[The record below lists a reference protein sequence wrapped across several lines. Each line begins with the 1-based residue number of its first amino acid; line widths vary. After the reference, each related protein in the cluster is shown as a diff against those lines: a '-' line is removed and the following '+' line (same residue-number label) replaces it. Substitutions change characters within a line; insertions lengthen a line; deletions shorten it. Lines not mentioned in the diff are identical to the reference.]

1 MNVDAMTCGGGFIV
15 WMGIYGDGWPAM
27 ADDGFSMG
35 QMMITTDAQVAA
47 LRLTARFGLT
57 PAAGLKLGT
66 LAVLCIGLAA
76 CKTTETADTGKKQ
89 RPKEYF
95 AESIYGVKASPR
107 VVAEGKTVPKG
118 GGRFQTGKPYQ
129 VKGKWYTPKEEPGY
143 SKVGMSSWYGSAFHG
158 RLTANGEVYDKYH
171 LSAAHPTFPLPSYA
185 RVTNTENGTSVIVRV
200 NDRGPYEYGR
210 IIDVSSKTADLLDMK
225 GKGSAKVRVDYIGR
239 APLEGN
245 DMPYLMASYV
255 PKGSRVPGINPEG
268 QIATGVMV
276 ASNEPS
282 AIQAR
287 VARDASSGN
296 LGTLTIPK
304 KSNLG
309 SGVPVTALAETESAS
324 FPNAVFSGAEGFAQL
339 PSVGPIP
346 RERPG
351 SGSGVSYAA
360 AYLEVRVGEGASPF
374 DLVLGKE
381 KPLTEEAIRAHAK
394 RAAR

>member
-1 MNVDAMTCGGGFIV
+1 
-15 WMGIYGDGWPAM
+15 
-27 ADDGFSMG
+27 MG
-35 QMMITTDAQVAA
+35 QMMMTTDAQVAA
-47 LRLTARFGLT
+47 LRLTARLGLS
-57 PAAGLKLGT
+57 AATGMKLGT
-66 LAVLCIGLAA
+66 LAILCIGLAA
-76 CKTTETADTGKKQ
+76 CKTTETTQTEKKQ

-95 AESIYGVKASPR
+95 AESVYGVKASPR
-107 VVAEGKTVPKG
+107 VAEGKNIPKG

-143 SKVGMSSWYGSAFHG
+143 SKVGMSSWYGAAFHG

-225 GKGSAKVRVDYIGR
+225 RKGTAKVKVDYIGR

-268 QIATGVMV
+268 QIASGVMV
-276 ASNEPS
+276 ASNEPAS
-282 AIQAR
+282 FQAR

-296 LGTLTIPK
+296 LGTLVIPK
-304 KSNLG
+304 KSNLD
-309 SGVPVTALAETESAS
+309 SGVPVTALAEAEGAS
-324 FPNAVFSGAEGFAQL
+324 FPNAVFSGADGFAAL
-339 PSVGPIP
+339 PAIGPIP

-351 SGSGVSYAA
+351 NGAGISYAS
-360 AYLEVRVGEGASPF
+360 AYLEVQVGEGPSPF
-374 DLVLGKE
+374 DLVLGRQA
-381 KPLTEEAIRAHAK
+381 PLTEDAIRAHAQ
-394 RAAR
+394 RASR

>member
-1 MNVDAMTCGGGFIV
+1 MNVLAMTCGGRFIDAT
-15 WMGIYGDGWPAM
+15 GISRDEWSAL
-27 ADDGFSMG
+27 ADDGTSMG
-35 QMMITTDAQVAA
+35 QMMTTTDAQVAA
-47 LRLTARFGLT
+47 LRFTARLGFSA
-57 PAAGLKLGT
+57 AAGVKLGT
-66 LAVLCIGLAA
+66 LAILCVGLAA
-76 CKTTETADTGKKQ
+76 CKTTETAQTDKKQ

-95 AESIYGVKASPR
+95 AESVYGVKASPR
-107 VVAEGKTVPKG
+107 VADGKNIPKG
-118 GGRFQTGKPYQ
+118 GGRFQTGKPYM

-225 GKGSAKVRVDYIGR
+225 RKGSAKVRVDYIGR

-268 QIATGVMV
+268 QIASGVMV
-276 ASNEPS
+276 ASNEPA
-282 AIQAR
+282 AIQAK
-287 VARDASSGN
+287 VARDASAGN

-304 KSNLG
+304 KSNLE
-309 SGVPVTALAETESAS
+309 SGVPVTALAETGGAT
-324 FPNAVFSGAEGFAQL
+324 FPNAVFSGADGFAAL
-339 PSVGPIP
+339 PAIGPIP

-351 SGSGVSYAA
+351 NGAGVSYAS
-360 AYLEVRVGEGASPF
+360 AYMEVQVGEGDSPF
-374 DLVLGKE
+374 ALVLGKE
-381 KPLTEEAIRAHAK
+381 KPLTEDAIRAYAK